1 MPLEAQVMLRA
12 LLQAA
17 VLMRGDGNGMSRER
31 ERERER
37 ERRVERE
44 NSGDTY
50 GDTLFRNS
58 VWFSARQC
66 ASKHSFS

>member
-37 ERRVERE
+37 EE
-44 NSGDTY
+44 
-50 GDTLFRNS
+50 
-58 VWFSARQC
+58 
-66 ASKHSFS
+66 